1 VRQSTSGNPRL
12 DPIDQN
18 LAYCLP
24 MNWQMAR
31 PHPSDITAGR
41 PVKVLIDGISKSY
54 GPVEALQPTTLEIL
68 SGEFVTIL
76 GPSGSGKTT
85 LLQIVSGLVD
95 PSSGRVFI
103 DGADQARVPA
113 HRRGIG
119 VVFQNYALFPHLT
132 VAENVAFPL
141 RMRRIAAAALR
152 AKLEAALEMVGLAQ
166 LRDRFPREL
175 SGGQQQRVALARCF
189 VYAPSLILMDEPLG
203 ALDRKLREAMQIEL
217 KRLHRETG
225 ATIIFVTHDQDEALA
240 LSDRVCLMNN
250 AKVEQFGTPQA
261 IYQYPTTT
269 FAAEF
274 VGISNML
281 RGTVG
286 GGGDRLD
293 TPDGAFV
300 IPPTMRERAV
310 GGRSGVLVIRP
321 EHMEVATTEHANIH
335 GTLIES
341 VYAGSETR
349 LLVALASGTVVT
361 VRRATAPVDLRV
373 GDSIG
378 LSWAQQH
385 AIFLEA

>member
-1 VRQSTSGNPRL
+1 
-12 DPIDQN
+12 
-18 LAYCLP
+18 
-24 MNWQMAR
+24 MNWQMTQ
-31 PHPSDITAGR
+31 PPPSDTTAQR
-41 PVKVLIDGISKSY
+41 PVKVLIDGISKRY
-54 GPVEALQPTTLEIL
+54 GPIEALQPTTLDIL

-85 LLQIVSGLVD
+85 MLQIISGLIE
-95 PSSGRVFI
+95 PTGGRLFI
-103 DGADQARVPA
+103 DGTDQASVPV
-113 HRRGIG
+113 HRREIG

-141 RMRRIAAAALR
+141 QMRRMATATLR
-152 AKLEAALEMVGLAQ
+152 AKLEAALEMVALTP

-203 ALDRKLREAMQIEL
+203 ALDRKLRETMQIEI

-225 ATIIFVTHDQDEALA
+225 ATIIFVTHDQEEALA

-250 AKVEQFGTPQA
+250 ARVEQFGTPQA
-261 IYQYPTTT
+261 IYQHPRTA

-281 RGTVG
+281 RGTVA

-293 TPDGAFV
+293 TADGAFA
-300 IPPTMRERAV
+300 IPPAMRELAAS
-310 GGRSGVLVIRP
+310 SGSGMLIIRP
-321 EHMEVATTEHANIH
+321 EHMEIVTTEQAFVH
-335 GTLIES
+335 GRVIES

-349 LLVALASGTVVT
+349 LLVQLASGTVVT
-361 VRRATAPVDLRV
+361 VRRSTAPAALQV

-378 LSWAQQH
+378 LSWSQQH
-385 AIFLEA
+385 SNFLEA

>member
-1 VRQSTSGNPRL
+1 
-12 DPIDQN
+12 
-18 LAYCLP
+18 
-24 MNWQMAR
+24 MNWQMTR
-31 PHPSDITAGR
+31 PLRSDATAER
-41 PVKVLIDGISKSY
+41 PVKVLIDGISKCY
-54 GPVEALQPTTLEIL
+54 GAVEALQPTTLDIL

-85 LLQIVSGLVD
+85 LLQIISGLIE
-95 PSSGRVFI
+95 PSGGRLFI
-103 DGADQARVPA
+103 DGADQASVPV
-113 HRRGIG
+113 HRREIG

-141 RMRRIAAAALR
+141 QMRRMAAAALR
-152 AKLEAALEMVGLAQ
+152 EKLQASLEMVGLSS
-166 LRDRFPREL
+166 LHDRFPREL

-203 ALDRKLREAMQIEL
+203 ALDRKLRETMQIEI

-225 ATIIFVTHDQDEALA
+225 ATIVFVTHDQEEALA

-250 AKVEQFGTPQA
+250 ARVEQFGTPQE
-261 IYQYPTTT
+261 IYQHPRTA

-286 GGGDRLD
+286 GGGDHLD
-293 TPDGAFV
+293 TADGAFA
-300 IPPTMRERAV
+300 IPPTMRDVAASS
-310 GGRSGVLVIRP
+310 RSGVLVIRP
-321 EHMEVATTEHANIH
+321 EHMEIAAAGQAYVH
-335 GTLIES
+335 GRVIES

-349 LLVALASGTVVT
+349 LLVELASGTVVT
-361 VRRATAPVDLRV
+361 VRRSAAPVGLRV

-378 LSWAQQH
+378 LSWSQQH
-385 AIFLEA
+385 CNFLEA

>member
-1 VRQSTSGNPRL
+1 
-12 DPIDQN
+12 
-18 LAYCLP
+18 
-24 MNWQMAR
+24 MNWQMAQ
-31 PHPSDITAGR
+31 PLPSDPTAQR
-41 PVKVLIDGISKSY
+41 PVKVLIDGISKRY
-54 GPVEALQPTTLEIL
+54 GAVEALQPTTLDIL

-85 LLQIVSGLVD
+85 LLQIVSGLVE
-95 PSSGRVFI
+95 PSGGRLFI
-103 DGADQARVPA
+103 DGTDQANVPV
-113 HRRGIG
+113 HRREIG

-141 RMRRIAAAALR
+141 QMRRMAAAALR
-152 AKLEAALEMVGLAQ
+152 AKLETALEMVGLAP

-203 ALDRKLREAMQIEL
+203 ALDRKLRETMQIEI

-225 ATIIFVTHDQDEALA
+225 ATIIFVTHDQEEALA

-250 AKVEQFGTPQA
+250 ARVEQFGTPQA
-261 IYQYPTTT
+261 IYQHPRTA

-281 RGTVG
+281 RGTVS

-293 TPDGAFV
+293 TPDGAFA
-300 IPPTMRERAV
+300 IPPTMRDRATT
-310 GGRSGVLVIRP
+310 GAPGMLVIRP
-321 EHMEVATTEHANIH
+321 EHMDIATTEQAFVH
-335 GTLIES
+335 GRVIES

-361 VRRATAPVDLRV
+361 VRRSAAPPGLRV
-373 GDSIG
+373 GDTIG
-378 LSWAQQH
+378 LSWSQQH
-385 AIFLEA
+385 SNFLEA

>member
-1 VRQSTSGNPRL
+1 VTANLRGRRL
-12 DPIDQN
+12 DPIDRIF
-18 LAYCLP
+18 AGSPP
-24 MNWQMAR
+24 MNLQMAR
-31 PHPSDITAGR
+31 PLPSDVPAER
-41 PVKVLIDGISKSY
+41 PVKVLIDGISKHY
-54 GPVEALQPTTLEIL
+54 GTVEALQPTTLDIL
-68 SGEFVTIL
+68 SGEFVTVL

-85 LLQIVSGLVD
+85 LLQIISGLIE
-95 PSSGRVFI
+95 PTGGRLFI
-103 DGADQARVPA
+103 DGADQTRVPV
-113 HRRGIG
+113 HRREIG

-141 RMRRIAAAALR
+141 QMRRMPAAALR
-152 AKLEAALEMVGLAQ
+152 AKLEAALEMVALAD

-203 ALDRKLREAMQIEL
+203 ALDRKLRETMQIEI

-225 ATIIFVTHDQDEALA
+225 ATIIFVTHDQEEALA

-250 AKVEQFGTPQA
+250 ARIEQFGTPQA
-261 IYQYPTTT
+261 IYQNPRTT

-281 RGTVG
+281 HGTVG

-293 TPDGAFV
+293 TADGAFA
-300 IPPTMRERAV
+300 IPPAMRARAAASP
-310 GGRSGVLVIRP
+310 SGVLIIRP
-321 EHMEVATTEHANIH
+321 EHMEITTSDQAQVH
-335 GTLIES
+335 GRVIES

-361 VRRATAPVDLRV
+361 VRRAVVPAGLRV

-378 LSWAQQH
+378 LRWSQQH
-385 AIFLEA
+385 SNFLEA